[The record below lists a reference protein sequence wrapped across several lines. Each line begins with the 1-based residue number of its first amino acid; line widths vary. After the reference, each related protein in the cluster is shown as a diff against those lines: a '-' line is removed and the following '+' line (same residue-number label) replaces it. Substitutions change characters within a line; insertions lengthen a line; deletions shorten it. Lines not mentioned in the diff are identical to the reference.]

1 MQRSKLKLLPRAL
14 SPVPVKAKAEA
25 AEKLSEVR
33 SSQAYFR
40 RLR

>member
-1 MQRSKLKLLPRAL
+1 MQSRKLKPLPKGL

-25 AEKLSEVR
+25 VEKLSEVR

-40 RLR
+40 S